1 MVSIKVEKVTKEYQ
15 LKREKKYALKGLS
28 FSVNA
33 GECVG
38 IIGRNGSG
46 KSTLL
51 KIISGVTSA
60 SAGRVEAMGRV
71 SALLELGAGFNS
83 EYTGIENI
91 YLNGSINGLTKNE
104 TAAKLPEILEFADI
118 GDYAHR
124 PVKTYSDGMFVRL
137 AFATAVCT
145 EPDILI
151 VDEALAVG
159 DFLFRAKCYKKFE
172 ELKAKGI
179 TILYVTHD
187 VDSVRRFC
195 NRAIWLD
202 NGELVLDGPV
212 EEVTSAYMGKFVNG
226 EIGLCTDVKML
237 NRFGT
242 DIGAI
247 KSVECKKIWK
257 MDEETDIK
265 VVFETPADVD
275 AENIGV
281 SVSVKNKEGL
291 DLFVM
296 RSGQID
302 DFKKNGMTEVVFRF
316 KNSLCVGEYSLAAGL
331 ERHKDFPIT
340 YYDYCDGILKI
351 KSVDSQENFGVFH
364 VETVVEVNEGK
375 A

>member
-15 LKREKKYALKGLS
+15 LKRGKKYALKGLS

-316 KNSLCVGEYSLAAGL
+316 KNSLCGGEYFLAAGL

-351 KSVDSQENFGVFH
+351 KSVDSQENFGVFR

>member
-1 MVSIKVEKVTKEYQ
+1 MIKLKNITKEYHI
-15 LKREKKYALKGLS
+15 KKEKKFALNGVS
-28 FSVNA
+28 FYVNS

-51 KIISGVTSA
+51 KIISGVTSQ
-60 SAGRVEAMGRV
+60 SSGEIDINGRV
-71 SALLELGAGFNS
+71 SALLELGAGFNP

-91 YLNGSINGLTKNE
+91 YLNGSINGLSKNE
-104 TAAKLPEILEFADI
+104 TEAKLPEILEFADI
-118 GDYAHR
+118 GDYAQK

-187 VDSVRRFC
+187 IDSVRRFC
-195 NRAIWLD
+195 NRAIWLEEGEVVL
-202 NGELVLDGPV
+202 NGSV

-226 EIGLCTDVKML
+226 EIGLGTDVKML

-242 DIGAI
+242 NIGAI

-257 MDEETDIK
+257 MNDETDIK
-265 VVFETPADVD
+265 VIFKTPLDVD

-291 DLFVM
+291 DLFVV
-296 RSGQID
+296 RSGQINNTQKD
-302 DFKKNGMTEVVFRF
+302 GVTEVVFRF
-316 KNSLCVGEYSLAAGL
+316 KNMLCAGEYFLSAGL
-331 ERHKDFPIT
+331 ERPSDFPIT

-351 KSVDSQENFGVFH
+351 KSMDAQVNFGVFH
-364 VETVVEVNEGK
+364 VETVVKVHGGK